1 MEADEKQTLIQR
13 YLNAYNSFDI
23 DRMMEVI
30 HDNIEFKNISGG
42 ETNASAFGIKEFRAI
57 AEQSKQLFSSRKQTV
72 TKWDLE
78 GNGAS
83 IEVDYTGVLA
93 IDLQNG
99 MKVGDRLQLKG
110 RSEFVFCDGKIYRLT
125 DYS

>member
-1 MEADEKQTLIQR
+1 MDADEKQTLIER

-23 DRMMEVI
+23 DCMMEVI
-30 HDNIEFKNISGG
+30 HDNIEFKNVSGN
-42 ETNASAFGIKEFRAI
+42 ETNTSASGINEFRKL
-57 AEQSKQLFSSRKQTV
+57 AEQSQQLFSSRKQTV

-83 IEVDYTGVLA
+83 VEVDYTGVLA
-93 IDLQNG
+93 VDLPNG
-99 MKVGDRLQLKG
+99 MKVGETLQLKG
-110 RSEFVFCDGKIYRLT
+110 RSEFVFRDGKIYRLT